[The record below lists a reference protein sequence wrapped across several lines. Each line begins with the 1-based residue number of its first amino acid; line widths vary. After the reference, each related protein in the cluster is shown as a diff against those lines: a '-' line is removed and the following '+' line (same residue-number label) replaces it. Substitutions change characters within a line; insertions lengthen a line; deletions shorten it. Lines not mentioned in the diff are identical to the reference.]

1 MSLASERDRLQ
12 AAARQDG
19 AYLISNLVSHAHI
32 NAFHQ
37 GSQFPTKL
45 FLALLLPS

>member
-1 MSLASERDRLQ
+1 MSLASERACQSPTL
-12 AAARQDG
+12 RQDG

-37 GSQFPTKL
+37 VSQ
-45 FLALLLPS
+45 PSQQNYF

>member
-1 MSLASERDRLQ
+1 MSLASERDYRQ
-12 AAARQDG
+12 QQRQDG